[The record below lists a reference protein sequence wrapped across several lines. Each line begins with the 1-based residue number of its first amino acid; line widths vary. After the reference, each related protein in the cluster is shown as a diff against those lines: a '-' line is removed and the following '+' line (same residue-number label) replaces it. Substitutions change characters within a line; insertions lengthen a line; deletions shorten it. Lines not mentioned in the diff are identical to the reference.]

1 VKVDPVKPKLEPPG
15 TKRLKLN
22 FDTLLSTSAF
32 KFNLRR
38 YIKLVKINT
47 ENYPK
52 IASSYKVEAGPACL
66 VCLFGHIVPVLQ
78 LQRER
83 RMRTGRRMRRVC
95 TGEPSHHGQTVRG
108 RVARSGRTI
117 RRVCKGTLAHYEHTV
132 RERVARPQRRRR
144 CECTGA
150 LGAHARSGNRWP
162 SPAVAAASA
171 AAISVTTP
179 SADTPCPATAAAV
192 FVAVSVVLGRP

>member
-1 VKVDPVKPKLEPPG
+1 MKVDPVKPKLEPPG

-117 RRVCKGTLAHYEHTV
+117 RRVSAGTPVHYEQTV
-132 RERVARPQRRRR
+132 RDRSVRALSG
-144 CECTGA
+144 GA
-150 LGAHARSGNRWP
+150 ADDD
-162 SPAVAAASA
+162 
-171 AAISVTTP
+171 SVQGGE
-179 SADTPCPATAAAV
+179 A
-192 FVAVSVVLGRP
+192 GRPHRGWGPSNKWHIVQRIMQMRG